1 MNYPLCVTC
10 GTEYE
15 VKEELPAT
23 CAICSDDRQYVGW
36 QGQQWTTMRALA
48 KQHKIRFKKENGLL
62 ALGLDSVFAI
72 DQRAL
77 LLPTDFGNVLW
88 ECVSL
93 VTDEAV
99 AELRRYG
106 GVACIAISHPHFY
119 SSMIEWSEALG
130 GVPIFLH
137 EADRHWVMR
146 SSSHI
151 VFWSGE
157 RHKFSNE
164 VTLLRLG
171 GHFEGSSGLHWKGGP
186 FPDGALFPGDAIQ
199 VTMDRKHASFMYSY
213 PNAIPMKRSD
223 VVTLRERVSDLDYDT
238 VFGFTWD
245 RDIVGDAKS
254 AVEQSLDRY
263 FAAVDG

>member
-106 GVACIAISHPHFY
+106 GVACIAISHPI
-119 SSMIEWSEALG
+119 SI
-130 GVPIFLH
+130 
-137 EADRHWVMR
+137 RR
-146 SSSHI
+146 
-151 VFWSGE
+151 
-157 RHKFSNE
+157 
-164 VTLLRLG
+164 
-171 GHFEGSSGLHWKGGP
+171 
-186 FPDGALFPGDAIQ
+186 
-199 VTMDRKHASFMYSY
+199 
-213 PNAIPMKRSD
+213 
-223 VVTLRERVSDLDYDT
+223 
-238 VFGFTWD
+238 
-245 RDIVGDAKS
+245 
-254 AVEQSLDRY
+254 
-263 FAAVDG
+263 